1 LAFNSSQ
8 PDTKEEITMKK
19 LAAIFALTLASTS
32 VMAGGLNLDVTPAE
46 GGAWVTVTEQGQ
58 AVEGAKVTSE
68 SGLDAKVTDES
79 GRVFIH
85 AQNQNSRSVNYVANT
100 DQGQHAEKAAF
111 VRGDHS

>member
-1 LAFNSSQ
+1 
-8 PDTKEEITMKK
+8 MKK
-19 LAAIFALTLASTS
+19 LAAVFALTLASTS
-32 VMAGGLNLDVTPAE
+32 VMASGLNLDVNPAE

-58 AVEGAKVTSE
+58 AVKGAKVTSE

-85 AQNQNSRSVNYVANT
+85 AQNQNSRTVNYIANT
-100 DQGQHAEKAAF
+100 DQGERAEKAAF